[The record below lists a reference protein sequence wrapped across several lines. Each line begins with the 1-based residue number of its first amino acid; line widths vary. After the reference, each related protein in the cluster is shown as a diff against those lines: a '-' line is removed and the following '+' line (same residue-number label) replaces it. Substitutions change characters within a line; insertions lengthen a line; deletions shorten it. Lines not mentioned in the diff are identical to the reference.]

1 MTGVTGTLGLF
12 SLVDLFQLLA
22 ASKRTGRLTV
32 QHPVARARIYFDRGQ
47 LCHAEFGDLDGPA
60 AVDALFADE
69 RGAFS
74 FTAGLPAP
82 RTTVQVSTEAIVLDA
97 LRRLDESR
105 RDQAPLPH
113 VSRDAVPFASPDG
126 GAPVEPSAFE
136 RRVLAAV
143 NGHWTAGRIAQELG
157 VDEEETCRAVA
168 RLVQVGMLR
177 LRTRRPRT
185 ARLVVRLAPP
195 GVAAG
200 SVAVDAGIVRSWRE
214 VAGDVAQV
222 ALKLPDGVAVA
233 VPLVETQGVGAY
245 VWVPRELLLRL
256 GLRVDDTVLARPYHD
271 DGRPA

>member
-97 LRRLDESR
+97 LRRLD
-105 RDQAPLPH
+105 

-177 LRTRRPRT
+177 LRPRRPRT